1 MVTSYRASRFVLAG
15 AHIAVLMLLL
25 GALGSRFGLWSF
37 FVGFYFLFAGI
48 VVALICAVW
57 GIAALVFSRGAGP
70 IKSRVP
76 FVYGAILSSLVLT
89 TMFVQFLDASRLP
102 PIHDI
107 STDLIDPPEFDH
119 LIEVRGRHSND
130 LTSSDE
136 ERQQQAIAYPA
147 IKTLRTGRD
156 LNESFDRVLAVATA
170 MDWEIVHSD
179 RRAGIV
185 ESTATTFWFGFKD
198 DVVIRIRDAGGA
210 SLIDLRSVSR
220 VGMSDLGTNA
230 ARIAR
235 FLQNF
240 DAKNE

>member
-1 MVTSYRASRFVLAG
+1 MFTSYRASRFVLAG
-15 AHIAVLMLLL
+15 ALIAVLMLLL

-70 IKSRVP
+70 IKRRAP
-76 FVYGAILSSLVLT
+76 FVYGAMLSSLVLAI
-89 TMFVQFLDASRLP
+89 MFVQFLDASRLP

-107 STDLIDPPEFDH
+107 STDLIDPPEFDQ
-119 LIEVRGRHSND
+119 LIEVRGRNSND
-130 LTSSDE
+130 LTYSDE

-147 IKTLRTGRD
+147 IITLHTGRD

-170 MDWEIVHSD
+170 MGWEIVNSD

-198 DVVIRIRDAGGA
+198 DVVIRIRAANGA

-220 VGMSDLGTNA
+220 VGVSDLGANA

-235 FLQNF
+235 FLAEF
-240 DAKNE
+240 ER